1 MAYILLLVPSM
12 LWWYSDAIM
21 MVRTQIS
28 LNSELHTKVRV
39 RAAALGIS
47 IAEYMRRLVDQDL
60 AGTLSRSCDPSIVFD
75 LGTSKGAD
83 VASQK
88 DQMIGAATGAVVR

>member
-1 MAYILLLVPSM
+1 
-12 LWWYSDAIM
+12 M

-28 LNSELHTKVRV
+28 LNSELHKKVRA

-47 IAEYMRRLVDQDL
+47 IAEYMRRLVGQDL
-60 AGTLSRSCDPSIVFD
+60 AGTLSRSCDRSIIFD

-83 VASQK
+83 VASEK
-88 DQMIGAATGAVVR
+88 DQMIGVATGAEKCHHSDPR

>member
-1 MAYILLLVPSM
+1 
-12 LWWYSDAIM
+12 

-28 LNSELHTKVRV
+28 LDSESHTKLRA

-60 AGTLSRSCDPSIVFD
+60 ARTPARSCDRSIVFD

-83 VASQK
+83 VASEK
-88 DQMIGAATGAVVR
+88 DQMIGAATGADKCHRSDPR